1 MEELLKCTNCQ
12 HEISF
17 AELQSQSST
26 IANRAIACK
35 DWSDVNLECPSC
47 KKTLAEDTRE
57 YVEQACAEMA
67 LAKAT
72 NQIWTKS
79 EGMIGKHDRAY
90 WSADEEGPLILQ
102 KMDYNDHRYFLVT
115 GELGAYE
122 IHGYIWGR
130 DGKKHEFWSKQYEY
144 YEIPVSKLVPY
155 PIH

>member
-1 MEELLKCTNCQ
+1 MEELLKCPYCQ

-26 IANRAIACK
+26 IVKRAIACK
-35 DWSDVNLECPSC
+35 DWSGVNLECPSC

-72 NQIWTKS
+72 NQIWTES

-102 KMDYNDHRYFLVT
+102 KTDHNDHRYFLVT
-115 GELGAYE
+115 GELGTYQ

-130 DGKKHEFWSKQYEY
+130 DGKKHEFWSKQYKY

-155 PIH
+155 PNH